1 MTRRPI
7 AVVLGT
13 RPEAIKLAPVIRAL
27 RESRELEPLVVST
40 GQHREML
47 RQALDAFALKPDI
60 DLDLM
65 SEDQA
70 LSPLAAS
77 VLNGLDAVWRRSNP
91 AVVVVQGDTTSTFVG
106 ALSAYYAGIP
116 VAHVEAGLRTG
127 DLKAPFPEEAHRR
140 MTDAIA
146 EWCFAPTEESKRN
159 LLREGIDER
168 RIHVTGNTGIDA
180 LCWVKTELQQTP
192 SPSDRGEQ
200 LILVTAHRRE
210 SFGGGLR
217 RICDAIE
224 AIARQR
230 PNVSVLFPVHLNP
243 QVRGVVH
250 ERLGAIPNVQ
260 LTAPLAYRPFVSA
273 LLRASI

>member
-1 MTRRPI
+1 MTRIRI

-27 RESRELEPLVVST
+27 GQSRELEPLVVST

-106 ALSAYYAGIP
+106 ALSAYYAGIS

-127 DLKAPFPEEAHRR
+127 DLRAPFPEEAHRR
-140 MTDAIA
+140 MADAIA
-146 EWCFAPTEESKRN
+146 EWCFAPTEESRGN

-180 LCWVKTELQQTP
+180 LCWMKNDLQRQPTAG
-192 SPSDRGEQ
+192 DGGGEMV
-200 LILVTAHRRE
+200 LVTAHRRE
-210 SFGGGLR
+210 TFGRGLR
-217 RICDAIE
+217 QICDAIE
-224 AIARQR
+224 GIAARR
-230 PNVSVLFPVHLNP
+230 PGVSVLFPVHLNP
-243 QVRGVVH
+243 QVRG
-250 ERLGAIPNVQ
+250 
-260 LTAPLAYRPFVSA
+260 
-273 LLRASI
+273 